1 MNDIMNR
8 RRHLQ
13 RLGLVVGAAYVGPL
27 VLNISDARAA
37 SGPSGGG
44 DSGGGGGGGSSGPDT
59 ASAPSA
65 PSNPSAPSTPSSPSG
80 ANESGAS
87 LSSNRS
93 CSDVLGRSVS
103 CN

>member
-1 MNDIMNR
+1 MNDLMNR
-8 RRHLQ
+8 RRLLQ
-13 RLGLVVGAAYVGPL
+13 RLGLVVGAAYVAPL

-44 DSGGGGGGGSSGPDT
+44 DSGGGGGSSGPDT
-59 ASAPSA
+59 ASAPST
-65 PSNPSAPSTPSSPSG
+65 PSVPSAPSAPSG
-80 ANESGAS
+80 ATETGAS
-87 LSSNRS
+87 LSNQGS

>member
-1 MNDIMNR
+1 MDNSLNR
-8 RRHLQ
+8 RRLLQ
-13 RLGLVVGAAYVGPL
+13 CLGLVVGAAYVAPL
-27 VLNISDARAA
+27 VMNISDARAA

-44 DSGGGGGGGSSGPDT
+44 NSGSDSGGGGGSSGPDT

-65 PSNPSAPSTPSSPSG
+65 PSAPSTPSAPSG
-80 ANESGAS
+80 ATDLEAS
-87 LSSNRS
+87 LSKSGS